1 MKTLRKIKQSTI
13 GQYWSMIKTF
23 YNEKK
28 IPLIPL
34 LLIYNM
40 FVTDIQTK
48 TNIFNKFFAEQ
59 CRPLKNSSVL
69 SVNQMLLTQ
78 SRLNTTDFNEHEVLK
93 IIRALNIHKA
103 HIHDNIS
110 IRMIKICDKSLL
122 KPLILLF
129 ESSTKLSNPDIW
141 KISNI
146 IPEHKKN
153 DKQLVNNY

>member
-13 GQYWSMIKTF
+13 GQYWPMIKTF

-59 CRPLKNSSVL
+59 CTPLKNSSVL

-78 SRLNTTDFNEHEVLK
+78 SR
-93 IIRALNIHKA
+93 
-103 HIHDNIS
+103 
-110 IRMIKICDKSLL
+110 
-122 KPLILLF
+122 
-129 ESSTKLSNPDIW
+129 
-141 KISNI
+141 
-146 IPEHKKN
+146 
-153 DKQLVNNY
+153 